1 MSSTSPL
8 VKAGPVRQNRRR
20 VLSSAALAAVAL
32 SAACLLGGC
41 TTGEVAARA
50 AASQIGKPYVYGG
63 ASPRA
68 GFDCSGL
75 TMWAWGRAGKRIPRT
90 AAAQYA
96 ASYPVPRK
104 KLQLGDLALLPRGLR
119 VFPTSPCTSGT
130 RCWCRPTSR
139 AIPWTECVWAGGE
152 TTSPVIAG
160 CADRVSRPSR
170 ARGSLRQARRRPCGH
185 SIAGTPVT
193 L

>member
-1 MSSTSPL
+1 MVMSDTPSL
-8 VKAGPVRQNRRR
+8 VKAGPARPNRRR
-20 VLSSAALAAVAL
+20 LLSSAALAVVGI

-41 TTGEVAARA
+41 TTGDVAARA

-96 ASYPVPRK
+96 ASYPVARK
-104 KLQLGDLALLPRGLR
+104 RLRLGDLA
-119 VFPTSPCTSGT
+119 FY
-130 RCWCRPTSR
+130 
-139 AIPWTECVWAGGE
+139 
-152 TTSPVIAG
+152 
-160 CADRVSRPSR
+160 
-170 ARGSLRQARRRPCGH
+170 
-185 SIAGTPVT
+185 
-193 L
+193 